1 MRYIFAFLIII
12 LFFIFNTAS
21 SQVITDRCNCR
32 INQNILNSF
41 KYNAPV
47 KKYKKYKITCK
58 TILNKG
64 AIKEVIGSDEDL
76 LEILDDSQFSQFI
89 QYNLRFRIKFKN
101 QNHFF
106 IGTKTF
112 LESGSAK
119 SLSYVGFKTYF

>member
-1 MRYIFAFLIII
+1 MKYISIFLITT
-12 LFFIFNTAS
+12 LVFIFNIS
-21 SQVITDRCNCR
+21 FSQKITDKFGCH
-32 INQNILNSF
+32 INHKTLNSF

-58 TILNKG
+58 TILNRS
-64 AIKEVIGSDEDL
+64 AIKESFSSNEDL
-76 LEILDDSQFSQFI
+76 SEILDESQFSQFI

-112 LESGSAK
+112 LESGSSK
-119 SLSYVGFKTYF
+119 GLSYIGFKKYF